1 MLKTWLSKSPSNA
14 RFIEAA
20 ERKKELFEYNKT
32 VETKAKAK
40 MRQALFLLFF
50 FTGFTFPC
58 LPTNIY
64 PTVRP
69 SRSRPRRFS
78 RATDGPPS
86 DRPPSGQRLHRP
98 AVPVAGD
105 LVTFTAHRPA
115 SDYNLVVSLH

>member
-1 MLKTWLSKSPSNA
+1 MAGITWLSFVADHARLKTWLSKSPSNA

-20 ERKKELFEYNKT
+20 ERKKELCEYNKT
-32 VETKAKAK
+32 VETKAKEK
-40 MRQALFLLFF
+40 MRQALQE
-50 FTGFTFPC
+50 
-58 LPTNIY
+58 
-64 PTVRP
+64 R
-69 SRSRPRRFS
+69 RSEVIFES
-78 RATDGPPS
+78 HSLTDGPPS